1 MNLSVGKTF
10 KKLRTS
16 QNITLKSAVKNIDQL
31 SSSRLSHWE
40 NDESN
45 IPLSKLD
52 QLLDNIHV
60 LPNEFAHLIGQ
71 RYVNQVSVKVQDA
84 FILNDIDE
92 LHSLAKRQ
100 LEKYKQVKDTA
111 ELFLCSLTCNFYY
124 QKTKIDIFPA
134 NLKEEITNVLSST
147 SLWNHYHITTFG
159 NVTYLLPAVKIYKI
173 SLKLI
178 NSFSHIEACGME
190 NHIFALI
197 ALLNAD
203 IALLLKDLNLAEK
216 LFKKINQL
224 EFHNFDYYS
233 PIYMSIIKYLI
244 NYQKT
249 KNSKYIKLA
258 LDIVDL
264 CLKINKKEA
273 ANEFWDLIFQVQQIS

>member
-92 LHSLAKRQ
+92 LHS
-100 LEKYKQVKDTA
+100 
-111 ELFLCSLTCNFYY
+111 FS
-124 QKTKIDIFPA
+124 QKT
-134 NLKEEITNVLSST
+134 T
-147 SLWNHYHITTFG
+147 
-159 NVTYLLPAVKIYKI
+159 
-173 SLKLI
+173 
-178 NSFSHIEACGME
+178 
-190 NHIFALI
+190 
-197 ALLNAD
+197 
-203 IALLLKDLNLAEK
+203 
-216 LFKKINQL
+216 
-224 EFHNFDYYS
+224 
-233 PIYMSIIKYLI
+233 
-244 NYQKT
+244 
-249 KNSKYIKLA
+249 
-258 LDIVDL
+258 
-264 CLKINKKEA
+264 
-273 ANEFWDLIFQVQQIS
+273 